1 MQAGSPGESH
11 ARAAVRTVVDSP
23 LLDRQLAPMKSGGP
37 PKGDLPIAFLQP
49 EWKRSFSAKTQVVCL
64 TRRTASKQ
72 RRKHGN
78 LRPEAEPFACFLW
91 QIKCP
96 RKPDRRPA
104 HSAPSDRC
112 GSP

>member
-1 MQAGSPGESH
+1 MKVTPGPP
-11 ARAAVRTVVDSP
+11 VRTVVDSP

-49 EWKRSFSAKTQVVCL
+49 EWNRSFSAKTQVVCL

-78 LRPEAEPFACFLW
+78 LRPEAEPFACFLS
-91 QIKCP
+91 QIKCLNC
-96 RKPDRRPA
+96 RSVRLWREMVV
-104 HSAPSDRC
+104 
-112 GSP
+112 